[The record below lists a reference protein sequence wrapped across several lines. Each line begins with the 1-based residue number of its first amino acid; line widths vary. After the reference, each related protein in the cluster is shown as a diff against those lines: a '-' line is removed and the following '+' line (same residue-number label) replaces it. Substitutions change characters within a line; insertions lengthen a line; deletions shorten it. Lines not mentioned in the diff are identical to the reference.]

1 MFQYII
7 QLQAVIVDLKVIE
20 KTVMQEKLITKLV
33 MLEIIDDII
42 IQILNMGKH
51 IQ

>member
-7 QLQAVIVDLKVIE
+7 QLQAVIVDLKIIE